1 MLDMNLVIIDD
12 DEAQRDI
19 LSGFL
24 KKIGCRV
31 FTCESGTNCISI
43 LERQSLDVVITDYR
57 MPGMNGMEILRRVKE
72 INPDIQVILLTA
84 FGTIQDAVSAMK
96 SGAWDYLTK
105 PIDLDE
111 LEMKLQRIAGHN
123 TLVRENQLLRSQIA
137 DSALS
142 TELIYKSQ
150 SITDVLNVVARVGDS
165 RASVLIQGESGT
177 GKEMIA
183 RTIHRVSSRRDKPFV
198 AVNCAAIPET
208 LFESELFGHEK
219 GAFTGAYE
227 RTKGRLEIAE
237 NGTLF
242 LDEVAD
248 IPLNFQV
255 KLLRVVQE
263 KEFHRLGSSQTLKAD
278 VRLVSATNKDIQKMV
293 ESGVFRADLFF
304 RLNVI
309 PITIPPLRER
319 RDDIPPLVTYFIQKH
334 SALNRRTINGISAEG
349 LNSLMRYNYPGNVRE
364 LENIIE
370 RAVILARTS
379 VITTE
384 DLPLK
389 SSEETD
395 LSPIDSLTSQ
405 TENLEKRLIIK
416 ALDQTHNVVLQAA
429 KLLGVSERILRYKIE
444 KYQLLPK

>member
-1 MLDMNLVIIDD
+1 MMNLNIVIIDD
-12 DEAQRDI
+12 DKAQRDI
-19 LSGFL
+19 LSGYL
-24 KKIGCRV
+24 KKIGCHV
-31 FTCESGTNCISI
+31 FSCESGNNCIPI
-43 LERQSLDVVITDYR
+43 LENQSLDAVITDYR
-57 MPGMNGMEILRRVKE
+57 MPGMNGMEILQRVKE
-72 INPDIQVILLTA
+72 INPEIQVIILTA

-105 PIDLDE
+105 PVDLDE
-111 LEMKLQRIAGHN
+111 LDIKLQKIAGHN

-137 DSALS
+137 DSSLS

-150 SITDVLNVVARVGDS
+150 SIADVLNVVARIGDS
-165 RASVLIQGESGT
+165 KASVLIQGESGT

-227 RTKGRLEIAE
+227 RTKGRIEIAE

-255 KLLRVVQE
+255 KLLRVIQE

-293 ESGVFRADLFF
+293 DSGSFRADLFF

-319 RDDIPPLVTYFIQKH
+319 REDIPPLVTHFIQKH
-334 SALNRRTINGISAEG
+334 ASLNRRPITGISAEG
-349 LNSLMRYNYPGNVRE
+349 LNSLMRYDYPGNVRE

-370 RAVILARTS
+370 RAVILARST
-379 VITTE
+379 VITTD

-389 SSEETD
+389 SPDENNVT
-395 LSPIDSLTSQ
+395 LNDSMTNQ
-405 TENLEKRLIIK
+405 VEQLEKRLIAK
-416 ALDQTHNVVLQAA
+416 TLDLTHNVVLQAA
-429 KLLGVSERILRYKIE
+429 KLLGVS
-444 KYQLLPK
+444 

>member
-1 MLDMNLVIIDD
+1 MNLAIIDD
-12 DEAQRDI
+12 DKVQRDI
-19 LSGFL
+19 LSGYL

-43 LERQSLDVVITDYR
+43 LERQPLDAVITDYR
-57 MPGMNGMEILRRVKE
+57 MPGMNGIEVLRRVKE
-72 INPDIQVILLTA
+72 INPEIQVILLTA

-105 PIDLDE
+105 PVDLDE
-111 LEMKLQRIAGHN
+111 LEMKLQKIAGHN
-123 TLVRENQLLRSQIA
+123 TLVRENQLLRSQLA

-165 RASVLIQGESGT
+165 KASVLIQGESGT

-293 ESGVFRADLFF
+293 DSGVFRADLFF

-309 PITIPPLRER
+309 PITISPLRER
-319 RDDIPPLVTYFIQKH
+319 REDISPLVTYFIQKH
-334 SALNRRTINGISAEG
+334 SALNRRTIKGISAEG
-349 LNSLMRYNYPGNVRE
+349 MNSLIRYDYPGNVRE

-370 RAVILARTS
+370 RAVILSRTS
-379 VITTE
+379 VITTD

-389 SSEETD
+389 STEETD
-395 LSPIDSLTSQ
+395 LMPTDSMTSHV
-405 TENLEKRLIIK
+405 EHLEKRLIAK
-416 ALDQTHNVVLQAA
+416 ALDQTHSVVLQAA